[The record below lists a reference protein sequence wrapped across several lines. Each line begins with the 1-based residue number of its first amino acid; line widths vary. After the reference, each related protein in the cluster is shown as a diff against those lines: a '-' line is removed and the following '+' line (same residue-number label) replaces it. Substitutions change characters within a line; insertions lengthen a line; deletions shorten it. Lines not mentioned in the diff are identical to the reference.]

1 MPAIDNLFGNGAI
14 HISDRNKKIPVAT
27 LCGQA
32 LDKESIRFF
41 ENVENFDQ
49 ATCKVCRRSFFDED
63 WTSGNS
69 STGSTEQIQES
80 TQETDQPKEPVKGE
94 VIRTTLFGGLKAPIN
109 KHTQENNNG
118 D

>member
-69 STGSTEQIQES
+69 STGST
-80 TQETDQPKEPVKGE
+80 QETDQPKEPVKE
-94 VIRTTLFGGLKAPIN
+94 EAIRTTLFGSLKAPIN
-109 KHTQENNNG
+109 KHTQENSGG